1 MNELY
6 WDRAYNDRVIRD
18 MKDIKRLI
26 DSSYDNLCNSILEMM
41 KLEKNF
47 KDHNMLET
55 HNVTN
60 ELFEIR
66 QRLQCIRVDFQK
78 FCEKRLD
85 QKLF

>member
-1 MNELY
+1 
-6 WDRAYNDRVIRD
+6 
-18 MKDIKRLI
+18 MKEINRLI
-26 DSSYDNLCNSILEMM
+26 DSSYDNLCDSILEMT

-55 HNVTN
+55 HNITN

-66 QRLQCIRVDFQK
+66 QRLQWIKMDFQK
-78 FCEKRLD
+78 FCKKRLD

>member
-1 MNELY
+1 
-6 WDRAYNDRVIRD
+6 V
-18 MKDIKRLI
+18 
-26 DSSYDNLCNSILEMM
+26 

-55 HNVTN
+55 HNITN

-66 QRLQCIRVDFQK
+66 QRLQWIRIDFQK

>member
-1 MNELY
+1 VDRNRE
-6 WDRAYNDRVIRD
+6 RAYNNRSKSD
-18 MKDIKRLI
+18 MKEIKKLI
-26 DSSYDNLCNSILEMM
+26 DSSYDNLCVSILEMT

-55 HNVTN
+55 HNITN

-66 QRLQCIRVDFQK
+66 HRLQWIRIDFQK